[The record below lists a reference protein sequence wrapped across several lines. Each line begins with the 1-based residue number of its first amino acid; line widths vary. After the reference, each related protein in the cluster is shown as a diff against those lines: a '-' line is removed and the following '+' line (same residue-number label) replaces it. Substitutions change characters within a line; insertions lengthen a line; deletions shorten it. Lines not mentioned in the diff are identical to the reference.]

1 MEHVADAPAD
11 ASHVARGSSRVVHRR
26 ADLIGAVVGAV
37 ILVASGVVANSGR
50 VGSVERRVF
59 AAVNG
64 LTDALA
70 GAMHAAQYLGVLVV
84 GLIVAIAALLAR
96 RWRLAIAAATVT
108 LAKLA
113 AERVVWQVVQRSRPG
128 TTIPGAIVRGNTPTS
143 GASFVSG
150 HVVLTT
156 ALAWVVTPYLRGWWR
171 VLPGAL
177 AALVAFARL
186 YLGAH
191 APLDVLGGAGL
202 GSLIGALTN
211 LALGVPGVE
220 RAGER

>member
-1 MEHVADAPAD
+1 
-11 ASHVARGSSRVVHRR
+11 
-26 ADLIGAVVGAV
+26 VGAV
-37 ILVASGVVANSGR
+37 ILVASGVVAKSGR

-59 AAVNG
+59 ATING

-70 GAMHAAQYLGVLVV
+70 GAMHVAQYLGVLVV
-84 GLIVAIAALLAR
+84 GPIVAVAALLAR

-128 TTIPGAIVRGNTPTS
+128 TTIPGSLVRGNTPTS

-150 HVVLTT
+150 HVVLTS

-177 AALVAFARL
+177 AAVVAFARL

-202 GSLIGALTN
+202 GSVIGALTN
-211 LALGVPGVE
+211 LALGVPRVEGV
-220 RAGER
+220 GER